1 MMSVTV
7 VPFSMAVMVILHEGR
22 LVDQISS
29 KCNGRYPQPGKRSLE
44 PIVSRKR
51 TCVSPLFATANQKQQ
66 QRVKQQLCQKER
78 MPREGEGIG
87 GRGFFFFFLLLSLSL
102 SFSLLS
108 FFFCT
113 YFLAHGSLDRHSLLV
128 EASTRVSLSN
138 PVRFGGAIVPAEVN
152 REFWDWFGEKSRMRF
167 A

>member
-1 MMSVTV
+1 MSVTV

-87 GRGFFFFFLLLSLSL
+87 GRGFFFFFSFSLFLSLSL
-102 SFSLLS
+102 SSLFSFALTFLPTDLLTAIL
-108 FFFCT
+108 C
-113 YFLAHGSLDRHSLLV
+113 SLKLRPGCPC
-128 EASTRVSLSN
+128 RI
-138 PVRFGGAIVPAEVN
+138 R
-152 REFWDWFGEKSRMRF
+152 
-167 A
+167 